1 LVTIVH
7 QKTESAIRCSTSI
20 KQAKRFNFL
29 ILFDEQTAEDLNF
42 KEIRDQ
48 LIDFCYGETAQKRFQ
63 SLKPL
68 KNLNSADYQLSLA
81 NELLRIREEAVR
93 FPRLEFKELL
103 YELKIL
109 GKQGAVLELDS
120 IIKIL
125 DASRLVNELIK
136 FSQKNREIFPL
147 LSQLIQ
153 GAEYTTDIVEAIERI
168 LDNKQRVKD
177 NASEELYRIRMSI
190 NATRRQIT
198 KNFDIALKRMRSKG
212 YLAETNESLVND
224 RRVLSIVSSYKRQ
237 VKGKILGSSNTGFLT
252 YIEPEETQ
260 SLNFEL
266 EQLLDDERK
275 EITRIFKALTALIQ
289 KHLPLIQMYQEV
301 LTELDFIQA
310 KVKYAQLINGVKPA
324 LIDESYI
331 EMTKAYHPLLW
342 LKNEELKKETLP
354 QTIRMDKFSRML
366 VISGPNAGGKS
377 ITLKTVGLLQLMV
390 QCGLLVPVDANSKF
404 GWFHHILSDIGD
416 NQSIENELSTY
427 SYRLKRMHYF
437 LGIANKRTL
446 LLLDEFGTGS
456 DPDLGGALAEVF
468 FEKLYSKKSFGVI
481 TTHYGNI
488 KLKAAQLANTLN
500 ANMLFNADT
509 LQPMY
514 KLSIGQPGSSFTFE
528 VAKINGIED
537 ELIQLAKEK
546 VNSTKV
552 EMDKLIAEL
561 QREKSNYETINA
573 QTRLAKII
581 AEDERKVYEEKQQ
594 HYEERLE
601 RQQEVMERNNKY
613 VTSGKKMIHF
623 IESYQSKK
631 GNKALLAELK
641 KYIAIEKS
649 KLEEAEREAKLKAAV
664 KVKQPNRRKKT
675 NKKVEKP
682 ILVGSTVKLKDGKQS
697 GKVLEINGKEAIVAF
712 GNFKTKTQLSKLIVI

>member
-1 LVTIVH
+1 
-7 QKTESAIRCSTSI
+7 
-20 KQAKRFNFL
+20 L

-48 LIDFCYGETAQKRFQ
+48 LVGFCYGETAQKKFEH
-63 SLKPL
+63 LKPL
-68 KNLNSADYQLSLA
+68 RNLKSAEHHLSLA
-81 NELLRIREEAVR
+81 NELLRIREESIR

-109 GKQGAVLELDS
+109 GKQGAVLELES

-125 DASRLVNELIK
+125 DVSRLVNDLLK
-136 FSQKNREIFPL
+136 FTQKNHQEFPL
-147 LSQLIQ
+147 LSAQIQ
-153 GAEYTTDIVEAIERI
+153 EAEYTTEIVEAIERI
-168 LDNKQRVKD
+168 LDNKMRVKD
-177 NASEELYRIRMSI
+177 NATEELYRIRMSI
-190 NATRRQIT
+190 NAIRKQIT
-198 KNFDIALKRMRSKG
+198 KNFDIALKRMRAKG
-212 YLAETNESLVND
+212 YLAESNEGLVND

-275 EITRIFKALTALIQ
+275 EINRIFKVLTAQIQ
-289 KHLPLIQMYQEV
+289 HQLPLMEAYQNV
-301 LTELDFIQA
+301 LTGLDFVQA

-331 EMTKAYHPLLW
+331 EMTNAYHPLLW
-342 LKNEELKKETLP
+342 LKNEELKKPTLP
-354 QTIRMDKFSRML
+354 QTIRMDKFTRML

-377 ITLKTVGLLQLMV
+377 ITLKTVGLLQLMM

-437 LGIANKRTL
+437 LSVANKRTL

-500 ANMLFNADT
+500 ANMLFNVDT

-528 VAKINGIED
+528 VATINGIEED
-537 ELIQLAKEK
+537 IIKLAKEK
-546 VNSTKV
+546 VNSTKI
-552 EMDKLIAEL
+552 EMDKLISEL

-573 QTRLAKII
+573 QTRIAKLI
-581 AEDERKVYEEKQQ
+581 AEDERKAYELKQQ
-594 HYEERLE
+594 QYEERLE

-613 VTSGKKMIHF
+613 VTSGKKMLQF
-623 IESYQSKK
+623 INSYETKK
-631 GNKALLAELK
+631 GNKVLLSELK
-641 KYIAIEKS
+641 KYVAIEKN
-649 KLEEAEREAKLKAAV
+649 KLEATEKEARLKAAV
-664 KVKQPNRRKKT
+664 KVKKTSNKKKT
-675 NKKVEKP
+675 AKNPTKP
-682 ILVGSTVKLKDGKQS
+682 LEVGDTVKLIEGKQV
-697 GKVLEINGKEAIVAF
+697 GKVLEINGKEAVVAF
-712 GNFKTKTQLSKLIVI
+712 GNFKTKTQLNKLASIL

>member
-1 LVTIVH
+1 M
-7 QKTESAIRCSTSI
+7 
-20 KQAKRFNFL
+20 
-29 ILFDEQTAEDLNF
+29 ILFDEQTAEDLDF
-42 KEIRDQ
+42 KDICNQ
-48 LIDFCYGETAQKRFQ
+48 LIDFCYGDTAKKRFQ
-63 SLKPL
+63 DLQPL
-68 KNLNSADYQLSLA
+68 KNLKSADYQLTLTD
-81 NELLRIREEAVR
+81 ELLRIREESIR

-109 GKQGAVLELDS
+109 GKQGAILELES

-125 DASRLVNELIK
+125 DASRLVNDLLR
-136 FSQKNREIFPL
+136 FTQKNSANFPL
-147 LSQLIQ
+147 LSELIQ
-153 GAEYTTDIVEAIERI
+153 QAEFTTEIVEAIERI

-177 NASEELYRIRMSI
+177 NATEELFRIRMSI
-190 NATRRQIT
+190 NSTRKQIT
-198 KNFDIALKRMRSKG
+198 KNFDIALKRMRAKG
-212 YLAETNESLVND
+212 YLAETNEGLIND

-252 YIEPEETQ
+252 YIEPEETE

-275 EITRIFKALTALIQ
+275 EIKRIFKVLTDQIQ
-289 KHLPLIQMYQEV
+289 NQLPLIESYQNV
-301 LTELDFIQA
+301 LTNLDFIQS

-324 LIDESYI
+324 LKDESYI
-331 EMTKAYHPLLW
+331 EMTNAYHPLLW
-342 LKNEELKKETLP
+342 LKNEELKKPTLP

-377 ITLKTVGLLQLMV
+377 ITLKTVGLLQLML
-390 QCGLLVPVDANSKF
+390 QCGLLVPVDSNSKF

-437 LGIANKRTL
+437 LRTANKRTL

-468 FEKLYSKKSFGVI
+468 FEKLYAKKSFGVI

-488 KLKAAQLANTLN
+488 KLKAAQLSNTLN
-500 ANMLFNADT
+500 ANMLFNVDT

-528 VAKINGIED
+528 VATINGIEQEIID
-537 ELIQLAKEK
+537 LAKEK
-546 VNSTKV
+546 VSTTKI

-561 QREKSNYETINA
+561 QREKSNYEIINA

-581 AEDERKVYEEKQQ
+581 AEDERKAYELKQQ
-594 HYEERLE
+594 QYEERLQ
-601 RQQEVMERNNKY
+601 RQQEVMEKNNKY
-613 VTSGKKMIHF
+613 VTSGKKMLQF
-623 IESYQSKK
+623 IESYESRK
-631 GNKALLAELK
+631 GNKVLLAELK

-649 KLEEAEREAKLKAAV
+649 KIEEIEKEAMLKAAV
-664 KVKQPNRRKKT
+664 KAKQPKRKQKAKT
-675 NKKVEKP
+675 TPEKP
-682 ILVGSTVKLKDGKQS
+682 ILIGTTVRLKESKQV

-712 GNFKTKTQLSKLIVI
+712 GNFKTKTQISKLESIS

>member
-1 LVTIVH
+1 M
-7 QKTESAIRCSTSI
+7 
-20 KQAKRFNFL
+20 
-29 ILFDEQTAEDLNF
+29 ILFDEQTAEDLDF
-42 KEIRDQ
+42 KEICNQ
-48 LIDFCYGETAQKRFQ
+48 LIDFCYGDTAKKRFQ
-63 SLKPL
+63 DLQPL
-68 KNLNSADYQLSLA
+68 KNLKSADYQLSLTD
-81 NELLRIREEAVR
+81 ELLKIREEAIR

-109 GKQGAVLELDS
+109 GKQGAILELES

-125 DASRLVNELIK
+125 DASRLVNDLLR
-136 FSQKNREIFPL
+136 FTQKNSANFPL
-147 LSQLIQ
+147 LSELIQ
-153 GAEYTTDIVEAIERI
+153 QAEFTTEIVEAIERI

-177 NASEELYRIRMSI
+177 NATEELFRIRMSI
-190 NATRRQIT
+190 NSTRKQIT
-198 KNFDIALKRMRSKG
+198 KNFDIALKRMRAKG
-212 YLAETNESLVND
+212 YLAETNEGLIND

-252 YIEPEETQ
+252 YIEPEETE

-275 EITRIFKALTALIQ
+275 EIKRIFKVLTDQIQ
-289 KHLPLIQMYQEV
+289 NQLPLIESYQNV
-301 LTELDFIQA
+301 LTNLDFIQS

-331 EMTKAYHPLLW
+331 EMTNAYHPLLW
-342 LKNEELKKETLP
+342 LKNEELKKPTLP

-377 ITLKTVGLLQLMV
+377 ITLKTVGLLQLML
-390 QCGLLVPVDANSKF
+390 QCGLLVPVDSNSKF

-437 LGIANKRTL
+437 LRTANKRTL

-468 FEKLYSKKSFGVI
+468 FEKLYTKKSFGVI

-488 KLKAAQLANTLN
+488 KLKAAQLSNTLN
-500 ANMLFNADT
+500 ANMLFNVDT

-528 VAKINGIED
+528 VATINGIEQEIID
-537 ELIQLAKEK
+537 LAKEK
-546 VNSTKV
+546 VSTTKI

-561 QREKSNYETINA
+561 QREKSNYEIINA

-581 AEDERKVYEEKQQ
+581 AEDERKAYELKQQ
-594 HYEERLE
+594 QYEERLQ
-601 RQQEVMERNNKY
+601 RQQEVMEKNNKY
-613 VTSGKKMIHF
+613 VTSGKKMLQF
-623 IESYQSKK
+623 IESYESRK
-631 GNKALLAELK
+631 GNKVLLAELK

-649 KLEEAEREAKLKAAV
+649 KIEKIEKEAMLKAAV
-664 KVKQPNRRKKT
+664 KAKQPKRKQ
-675 NKKVEKP
+675 KVKSKSEKP
-682 ILVGSTVKLKDGKQS
+682 ILIGATVRLKESKQV

-712 GNFKTKTQLSKLIVI
+712 GNFKTKTQISKLESIS

>member
-1 LVTIVH
+1 M
-7 QKTESAIRCSTSI
+7 
-20 KQAKRFNFL
+20 
-29 ILFDEQTAEDLNF
+29 ILFDEQTAEDLDF
-42 KEIRDQ
+42 KDICNQ
-48 LIDFCYGETAQKRFQ
+48 LIDFCYGDTAKKRFQ
-63 SLKPL
+63 DLQPL
-68 KNLNSADYQLSLA
+68 KNLKSADYQLSLTD
-81 NELLRIREEAVR
+81 ELLRIREEAIR

-109 GKQGAVLELDS
+109 GKQGAILELES

-125 DASRLVNELIK
+125 DASRLVNDLLR
-136 FSQKNREIFPL
+136 FTQKNSANFPL
-147 LSQLIQ
+147 LSELIQ
-153 GAEYTTDIVEAIERI
+153 QAEFTTEIVEAIERI

-177 NASEELYRIRMSI
+177 NATEELFRIRMSI
-190 NATRRQIT
+190 NSTRKQIT
-198 KNFDIALKRMRSKG
+198 KNFDIALKRMRAKG
-212 YLAETNESLVND
+212 YLAETNEGLIND

-252 YIEPEETQ
+252 YIEPEETE

-275 EITRIFKALTALIQ
+275 EIKRIFKVLTDQIQ
-289 KHLPLIQMYQEV
+289 NQLPLIESYQNV
-301 LTELDFIQA
+301 LTNLDFIQS
-310 KVKYAQLINGVKPA
+310 KVKYAQLINGIKPA

-331 EMTKAYHPLLW
+331 EMTNAFHPLLW
-342 LKNEELKKETLP
+342 LKNEELKKTTLP

-377 ITLKTVGLLQLMV
+377 ITLKTVGLLQLML
-390 QCGLLVPVDANSKF
+390 QCGLLVPVDSNSKF

-437 LGIANKRTL
+437 LRTANKRTL

-468 FEKLYSKKSFGVI
+468 FEKLYAKKSFGVI

-488 KLKAAQLANTLN
+488 KLKAAQLSNTLN
-500 ANMLFNADT
+500 ANMLFNVDT

-528 VAKINGIED
+528 VATINGIEQEIID
-537 ELIQLAKEK
+537 LAKEK
-546 VNSTKV
+546 VSTTKI

-561 QREKSNYETINA
+561 QREKSNYEIINA

-581 AEDERKVYEEKQQ
+581 AEDERKAYELKQQ
-594 HYEERLE
+594 QYEERLQ
-601 RQQEVMERNNKY
+601 RQQEVMEKNNKY
-613 VTSGKKMIHF
+613 VTSGKKMLQF
-623 IESYQSKK
+623 IESYESRK
-631 GNKALLAELK
+631 GNKVLLAELK

-649 KLEEAEREAKLKAAV
+649 KIEEIEKEAMLKAAV
-664 KVKQPNRRKKT
+664 KAKQPKRKQKAKT
-675 NKKVEKP
+675 TPEKP
-682 ILVGSTVKLKDGKQS
+682 ILIGSTVRLKESKQV

-712 GNFKTKTQLSKLIVI
+712 GNFKTKTQISKLESIG